1 MRNAIR
7 QAFESQS
14 AWPGLL
20 KIIQKL
26 NGKGF
31 KALLAGGA
39 VRDALLGR
47 PIHDFD
53 IATNAKPE
61 DVEALFKQTIMIGKD
76 FGVAMVIQDGHQFEV
91 TSFRSDE
98 AYVDG
103 RRPTGIIFSTPQQ
116 DAERRDFTVNGL
128 FFDLTSN
135 EVIDYVDGISDLEK
149 RCLRAIGE
157 PDERFQEDHLR
168 LLRAVRFQAQLNF
181 EMDEKT
187 WQSLKRHQHLI
198 SSVSKE
204 RITDELR
211 RLSLAENSVRGWV
224 QFNRLD
230 WQKLILGINEPLP
243 KLWRSKAPM
252 PLEMALAFFEWSTDI
267 SPKVPLLILSND
279 EKSRWQKMVKALREM
294 SDACEL
300 LPVLKV
306 LNEFWGPLLCHNFL
320 ALEKASRQN
329 QIRLIKAMAHFANIM
344 GKDGNLPKSF
354 FNGNDLIELGFSKGP
369 KLGDKLEELY
379 RYQILEGLT
388 KEQILERL
396 KIEPNV

>member
-128 FFDLTSN
+128 FFDLTSK
-135 EVIDYVDGISDLEK
+135 IG
-149 RCLRAIGE
+149 RA
-157 PDERFQEDHLR
+157 H
-168 LLRAVRFQAQLNF
+168 V
-181 EMDEKT
+181 
-187 WQSLKRHQHLI
+187 
-198 SSVSKE
+198 
-204 RITDELR
+204 
-211 RLSLAENSVRGWV
+211 
-224 QFNRLD
+224 
-230 WQKLILGINEPLP
+230 
-243 KLWRSKAPM
+243 
-252 PLEMALAFFEWSTDI
+252 
-267 SPKVPLLILSND
+267 
-279 EKSRWQKMVKALREM
+279 
-294 SDACEL
+294 
-300 LPVLKV
+300 
-306 LNEFWGPLLCHNFL
+306 
-320 ALEKASRQN
+320 
-329 QIRLIKAMAHFANIM
+329 
-344 GKDGNLPKSF
+344 
-354 FNGNDLIELGFSKGP
+354 
-369 KLGDKLEELY
+369 
-379 RYQILEGLT
+379 
-388 KEQILERL
+388 
-396 KIEPNV
+396 